1 MTRLGLCAFALAWL
15 AACETPPSAP
25 TPQTPLIP
33 PPSFATTILNERVPV
48 AGSIAINTCP
58 PEEVVDL
65 VDGFLHYVVT
75 EEIGPTSANVTVH
88 ISGEGIEGV
97 GQVTG
102 EQYSVPANEKDE
114 VTITDV
120 PPTFSE
126 EFDLRLRM
134 IRAGSLDNLW
144 FRFTFT
150 LTVPPGGEDV
160 RRLEIECR
168 G

>member
-33 PPSFATTILNERVPV
+33 PPSFTTLANEKMSV
-48 AGSIAINTCP
+48 AGTFATNTCP
-58 PEEVVDL
+58 PEEDVQIL
-65 VDGFLHYVVT
+65 NGFLHTLVT
-75 EEIGPTSANVTVH
+75 GEIGATSEDVTIHVDA
-88 ISGEGIEGV
+88 EGIEGV
-97 GQVTG
+97 GLVTG
-102 EQYSVPANEKDE
+102 ERYSLPANETDE
-114 VTITDV
+114 ITLTDV

-126 EFDLRLRM
+126 EFDLRYRL

-144 FRFTFT
+144 LRVTFTFT
-150 LTVPPGGEDV
+150 DPPGTIDV
-160 RRLEIECR
+160 RRFEIECR